1 MKLLGPIYIEDNL
14 FTFQYSYENRSWKY
28 KNIFFVL
35 NFGNTEKQSR
45 NEVLTITINKKQ
57 FAELPLCLK
66 KSEIKNKTFILSI
79 LLKKTRH
86 EAINCLAQCHAGF
99 V

>member
-28 KNIFFVL
+28 KKIFFVL

-45 NEVLTITINKKQ
+45 NEVLTITIN
-57 FAELPLCLK
+57 
-66 KSEIKNKTFILSI
+66 
-79 LLKKTRH
+79 
-86 EAINCLAQCHAGF
+86 
-99 V
+99 